1 MIKIRSPQCRDWCC
15 ECIHVRDERTKKA
28 KRCQALESHGGVG
41 YLVCLLKTVAHCW
54 DECFVAFK
62 PFPRATPRLR
72 EMVLTPSAISCR
84 WKEQKCR
91 KCLCFLFNVDWS
103 TKKRASQTG
112 VFRQW
117 AWRVGRVWGRGGC
130 RRQIEQPTRLWRS
143 GRTKISMD
151 TFGKLRQMSGSLP
164 QGENIDLSPVDG
176 VKFTVRVDNV
186 VKCFEVEWKDVRC
199 LPSSSDADVSRNA
212 TPRAHSE
219 SIRSVSGL
227 LKVMLRIVFGDEF
240 SGAAI
245 RSPAASGIQVITPL
259 HAGSRA
265 CEIIFLR
272 RMWLPCADA
281 GSFSVRSCQALAAC
295 AN

>member
-1 MIKIRSPQCRDWCC
+1 
-15 ECIHVRDERTKKA
+15 
-28 KRCQALESHGGVG
+28 
-41 YLVCLLKTVAHCW
+41 
-54 DECFVAFK
+54 
-62 PFPRATPRLR
+62 
-72 EMVLTPSAISCR
+72 
-84 WKEQKCR
+84 
-91 KCLCFLFNVDWS
+91 
-103 TKKRASQTG
+103 
-112 VFRQW
+112 
-117 AWRVGRVWGRGGC
+117 
-130 RRQIEQPTRLWRS
+130 
-143 GRTKISMD
+143 MD

-272 RMWLPCADA
+272 RM
-281 GSFSVRSCQALAAC
+281 
-295 AN
+295 